1 MVIKTCGRN
10 VGFLAAAVSMK
21 RKFVGTMARAMRS
34 IPVARP
40 QDLAKK
46 VLAFDVSFFSPVAFL
61 TTFLLF
67 SLREL
72 GPLQAKAPSLWARGQ
87 YLPRS
92 LRLSSSFLLLDRSV

>member
-46 VLAFDVSFFSPVAFL
+46 VLAFDVSFSPVAFL

-92 LRLSSSFLLLDRSV
+92 LRLSSSFLLLARSV